1 MVGLIRENLAV
12 NGALETEDDLYQRA
26 QQVKGLLSDFLAQHN
41 LADDERVAV
50 VCHSKLIAACTA
62 SGVDGVGA
70 QAQLVDYVWTKNAE
84 ILPVEF

>member
-1 MVGLIRENLAV
+1 M
-12 NGALETEDDLYQRA
+12 
-26 QQVKGLLSDFLAQHN
+26 SDFLAQHN
-41 LADDERVAV
+41 LVDDERVAV

-70 QAQLVDYVWTKNAE
+70 EAQLVDYVWTKNAE